1 MNDPSE
7 LSPLDS
13 KQGSAESKFD
23 TASET
28 SESDVKSSH
37 TKQRIIIYGVLL
49 AFTIF
54 ALNDYRLRTSWEQES
69 QVLFST
75 LTHSKGLP
83 QKESDPVALKMMQQG
98 QGVDS
103 WLEDRGYSL
112 DESRSGFKIKVFS
125 KSSGLRTYWLIVDY
139 HAGGSRENPF
149 LTTLNVTQQSY
160 YFWTP
165 KPAPLENSRGAGG
178 ANNDGGGGEGAPS
191 DNATMQGG
199 GTPISGPG
207 MSSGNREGGQRG
219 GNGQRRNFNP
229 EDRFKELDTN
239 GDETLT
245 DEEFGDRLRDN
256 LERFDSNGDME
267 VTKQEFMDA
276 MEAILA
282 ATRASRAGN
291 NGGEGGAGG
300 PNGPGQSG
308 GSGEGGGLF
317 DVPDDPG
324 ETGDEDPNRLPESKA
339 VTP

>member
-1 MNDPSE
+1 MNDPRE
-7 LSPLDS
+7 LSPLNS
-13 KQGSAESKFD
+13 KQGSAESKLD

-28 SESDVKSSH
+28 SDSDVQSSH
-37 TKQRIIIYGVLL
+37 TKQRVIIYGVLL
-49 AFTIF
+49 VFTIF
-54 ALNDYRLRTSWEQES
+54 ALNDYRVRTSWEQDR

-83 QKESDPVALKMMQQG
+83 QMESDPVALKMMQQG
-98 QGVDS
+98 KGVDS
-103 WLEDRGYSL
+103 WLEERGYSL

-125 KSSGLRTYWLIVDY
+125 KSSGLRSYWLIVDY

-165 KPAPLENSRGAGG
+165 KPAPLENSRGDGG
-178 ANNDGGGGEGAPS
+178 SNNDGGGGEGAPS

-199 GTPISGPG
+199 GTPMSGPG
-207 MSSGNREGGQRG
+207 MRSGNREGGQGG
-219 GNGQRRNFNP
+219 GNRQRRSFNP
-229 EDRFKELDTN
+229 EDRFQELDTN

-291 NGGEGGAGG
+291 NGGQGGAGG
-300 PNGPGQSG
+300 PNGPGRSG
-308 GSGEGGGLF
+308 GSGNGGGLF

-324 ETGDEDPNRLPESKA
+324 ETGDEDPNRLPESEA